1 VIVKTHTPQPQPAHA
16 SGAEIRE
23 RLRGLLT
30 REEAFHFTPELS
42 DDASL
47 VDAGAI
53 DSFGMI
59 ALVIRIEEEFGVAVT
74 PEEATADRFRSVSSI
89 AAYIES
95 KLNEH
100 HRR

>member
-1 VIVKTHTPQPQPAHA
+1 VKTQTATPQPAPAA
-16 SGAEIRE
+16 MVSE
-23 RLRGLLT
+23 RLRDLLA
-30 REEAFHFTPELS
+30 REPGFHFTPDLG

-59 ALVIRIEEEFGVAVT
+59 ALVIRIEEAFGVAVT

-95 KLNEH
+95 KLNGH